1 MILQPGVLA
10 LVLSSLLVSGMVL
23 FASWQGVR
31 VLRAWDLS
39 SGSARQLDLE
49 RSTYLVSTLLAAALG
64 IELVSLFLYVFTA
77 DAVAPLLAGAMCA
90 AGTLRATA
98 WGTPVLLLKLVNFL
112 LAGVWLVV
120 NHADALGYDYP
131 LVRKKYALLLPLA
144 PLVLLEAGGQLAH
157 FAGIRPDVITSC
169 CGSLFASGGDGL
181 GADLAALP
189 PGPSSVAFFVAV
201 SAVLASGAVFYATGR
216 GSAPF
221 AVAAG
226 LALPVALVG
235 IVSFV
240 SPYLYEMPTHHCPFC
255 LLQREYGY
263 VGYPLYATLLGGA
276 VTGMGVGAIAPARR
290 IESLA
295 VAVPVLQRRLA
306 CASMVLYAIFTMIVT
321 WRLDA
326 SVLRS

>member
-1 MILQPGVLA
+1 VILHPGVLA
-10 LVLSSLLVSGMVL
+10 LVLSSLLVSGMVV
-23 FASWQGVR
+23 FASWQGLR
-31 VLRAWDLS
+31 VLRRWDPS
-39 SGSARQLDLE
+39 SGSALQLDLE
-49 RSTYLVSTLLAAALG
+49 RRTYLVSTLLSAALG

-77 DAVAPLLAGAMCA
+77 DAVAPLLTGAMCA

-120 NHADALGYDYP
+120 NHADSLGHDYP

-144 PLVLLEAGGQLAH
+144 PLVLLEAWGQLAH
-157 FAGIRPDVITSC
+157 FRDIRPDVITSC
-169 CGSLFASGGDGL
+169 CGSLFASGGEGL
-181 GADLAALP
+181 GGDLAGLP
-189 PGPSSVAFFVAV
+189 PGPASVAFFVAV
-201 SAVLASGAVFYATGR
+201 SAVLATGAVFHTTGR
-216 GSAPF
+216 GGVPF

-226 LALPVALVG
+226 LALPVALAG

-240 SPYLYEMPTHHCPFC
+240 SPYLYEIPTHHCPFC

-263 VGYPLYATLLGGA
+263 VGYPLYAALLGGA

-295 VAVPVLQRRLA
+295 AAVPVLQRRLA
-306 CASMVLYAIFTMIVT
+306 AASMLLYAIFTMIVT
-321 WRLDA
+321 WRIDA
-326 SVLRS
+326 SALRT